1 MFALGVIPARGGS
14 KGLPGKNLM
23 RIGRLSLIGHAVESA
38 RESRLLTRVIVSTDD
53 PAITAEARA
62 AGAEAPFLR
71 PAELASDEAGML
83 PVLQHAVR
91 WLEGTGVSP
100 DLVVLLQPTSPF
112 RTGSDIDAVIRK
124 VVERGADSA
133 QSLIDVSYHP
143 FFMSTLE
150 GDRVQPLFPAE
161 RDKYVRRQDTPRVY
175 QPSGSVYVV
184 RRGVLMDEGRIL
196 GRDHRGVVMGWEA
209 SIKIDTEWEFRLAEL
224 VFAAGRAPVSEER
237 RRA

>member
-1 MFALGVIPARGGS
+1 VFTFGVIPARGGS

-23 RIGRLSLIGHAVESA
+23 RIGRLSLIGHSVASA
-38 RESRLLTRVIVSTDD
+38 RESALLTRAIVSTDD
-53 PAITAEARA
+53 PAIAGEARA
-62 AGAEAPFLR
+62 AGADVPFLR
-71 PAELASDEAGML
+71 PAELASDEAGMV

-91 WLEGTGVSP
+91 WLEDEGGRP

-112 RTGSDIDAVIRK
+112 RTGADIDAVIRK
-124 VVERGADSA
+124 VMDTGADSA

-150 GDRVQPLFPAE
+150 GDRVQPLYPAE

-184 RRGVLMDEGRIL
+184 RRAVLMDEGRIL

-209 SIKIDTEWEFRLAEL
+209 SVKIDTEWEFRLAEL
-224 VFAAGRAPVSEER
+224 VFAAGRAPVPEGR
-237 RRA
+237 QRA

>member
-1 MFALGVIPARGGS
+1 MFAFAIIPARGGS

-23 RIGRLSLIGHAVESA
+23 RVGPLSLIGHAVASA
-38 RESRLLTRVIVSTDD
+38 RESRLLTRAIVSTDD
-53 PAITAEARA
+53 SAIVAEAQA
-62 AGAEAPFLR
+62 IGAEVPFVR
-71 PAELASDEAGML
+71 PAELASDEAGMV

-91 WLEGTGVSP
+91 WLEGEGGRP

-112 RTGSDIDAVIRK
+112 RTGADIDAVIRK
-124 VVERGADSA
+124 VVETHADSA

-143 FFMSTLE
+143 YFMSTLE

-184 RRGVLMDEGRIL
+184 RRAVLMDEGRIL
-196 GRDHRGVVMGWEA
+196 GRDHRGVVMGWE
-209 SIKIDTEWEFRLAEL
+209 SSVKIDTEWEFRLAEL
-224 VFAAGRAPVSEER
+224 VFASGRAPLSEER